1 MNQILS
7 VEQKSK
13 NSSTLDIQ
21 TIIKIFSIAIIV
33 MGAILLGNGSYA
45 VYQNVS
51 ELRRIEQE
59 KEAARWPEV
68 TFNQVE
74 NQVIVLV
81 QNNVAIDR
89 IIYNFNGIDEKTVLG
104 RGQREIETQI
114 EVPTGNNILN
124 MEIIDENGKSTKYN
138 KEVEYSD
145 VDTTK
150 PIIELVV
157 VGSKLNITARTETE
171 TLLSYITY
179 RWNEQE
185 ETRIDATGD
194 KKMIE
199 TSIDILQ
206 GTNTLTVVAVDA
218 NNNMQTQ
225 IKEFKGVRK
234 PVIQV
239 VQDGDKLAIS
249 ITHESSIVDVKIV
262 YNGRNIALTKDRLG
276 KPEVSLRLSL
286 EDGENTIQIEATSSD
301 DTVET
306 FNGICNYDG

>member
-7 VEQKSK
+7 VERNSK
-13 NSSTLDIQ
+13 KSSTLDIQ
-21 TIIKIFSIAIIV
+21 TTIKIFSIAIIV

-51 ELRRIEQE
+51 EQKRIEAE

-68 TFNQVE
+68 SFNQVE
-74 NQVIVLV
+74 NLVTVLV
-81 QNNVAIDR
+81 QNNVPIDK

-104 RGQREIETQI
+104 RGQREVETEIEI
-114 EVPTGNNILN
+114 PVGNNILN

-138 KEVEYSD
+138 KELEYSN
-145 VDTTK
+145 VDMTK
-150 PIIELVV
+150 PTIELVI

-171 TLLSYITY
+171 TLLSYVTY
-179 RWNEQE
+179 RWNDQE

-194 KKMIE
+194 KKIIE
-199 TSIDILQ
+199 ISIDILL
-206 GTNTLTVVAVDA
+206 GINTLTVVAVDA
-218 NNNMQTQ
+218 NNNTQTQ

-234 PVIQV
+234 PVINV
-239 VQDGDKLAIS
+239 VQEDDKLAVT

-262 YNGRNIALTKDRLG
+262 YNGRNVVLTKDRLG
-276 KPEVSLRLSL
+276 KPEISLRLSL
-286 EDGENTIQIEATSSD
+286 KDGENTITIEATSSD

-306 FNGICNYDG
+306 FNGICNYNE

>member
-7 VEQKSK
+7 VERNSK
-13 NSSTLDIQ
+13 KSSTLDIQ
-21 TIIKIFSIAIIV
+21 TTIKIFSIAIIV

-51 ELRRIEQE
+51 EQKRIEAE

-68 TFNQVE
+68 SFNQVE
-74 NQVIVLV
+74 NLVTVLV
-81 QNNVAIDR
+81 QNNVPIDK
-89 IIYNFNGIDEKTVLG
+89 IIYDFNGIDEKTVLG
-104 RGQREIETQI
+104 RGQREVETEIEI
-114 EVPTGNNILN
+114 PVGNNILN

-138 KEVEYSD
+138 KELEYSN
-145 VDTTK
+145 VDMTK
-150 PIIELVV
+150 PTIELVI

-171 TLLSYITY
+171 TLLSYVTY
-179 RWNEQE
+179 RWNDQE

-194 KKMIE
+194 KKIIE

-218 NNNMQTQ
+218 NNNTQTQ

-234 PVIQV
+234 PVINV
-239 VQDGDKLAIS
+239 VQEDDKLAVT

-262 YNGRNIALTKDRLG
+262 YNGRNVVLTKDRLG
-276 KPEVSLRLSL
+276 KPEISLRLSL
-286 EDGENTIQIEATSSD
+286 KDGENTITIEATSSD

-306 FNGICNYDG
+306 FNGICNYNE

>member
-7 VEQKSK
+7 VERNSK
-13 NSSTLDIQ
+13 KSSTLDIQ
-21 TIIKIFSIAIIV
+21 TTIKIFSIAIIV

-51 ELRRIEQE
+51 EQKRIEAE

-68 TFNQVE
+68 SFNQVE
-74 NQVIVLV
+74 NLVTVLV
-81 QNNVAIDR
+81 QNNVPIDK

-104 RGQREIETQI
+104 RGQREVETEIEI
-114 EVPTGNNILN
+114 PVGNNILN

-138 KEVEYSD
+138 KELEYSN
-145 VDTTK
+145 VDMTK
-150 PIIELVV
+150 PTIELVI

-171 TLLSYITY
+171 TLLSYVTY
-179 RWNEQE
+179 RWNDQE

-194 KKMIE
+194 KKIIE

-218 NNNMQTQ
+218 NNNTQTQ

-234 PVIQV
+234 PVINV
-239 VQDGDKLAIS
+239 VQEDDKLAVT

-262 YNGRNIALTKDRLG
+262 YNGRNVVLTKDRLG
-276 KPEVSLRLSL
+276 KPEISLRLSL
-286 EDGENTIQIEATSSD
+286 KDGENTITIEATSSD

-306 FNGICNYDG
+306 FNGICNYNE

>member
-7 VEQKSK
+7 VERNSK
-13 NSSTLDIQ
+13 KSSTLDIQ
-21 TIIKIFSIAIIV
+21 TTIKIFSIAIIV

-51 ELRRIEQE
+51 EQKRIEAE
-59 KEAARWPEV
+59 KEAARWREV
-68 TFNQVE
+68 SFNQVE
-74 NQVIVLV
+74 NLVTVLV
-81 QNNVAIDR
+81 QNNVPIDK

-104 RGQREIETQI
+104 RGQREVETEIEI
-114 EVPTGNNILN
+114 PVGNNILN

-138 KEVEYSD
+138 KELEYSN
-145 VDTTK
+145 VDMTK
-150 PIIELVV
+150 PTIELVI

-171 TLLSYITY
+171 TLLSYVTY
-179 RWNEQE
+179 RWNDQE

-194 KKMIE
+194 KKIIE

-218 NNNMQTQ
+218 NNNTQTQ

-234 PVIQV
+234 PVINV
-239 VQDGDKLAIS
+239 VQEDDKLAVT

-262 YNGRNIALTKDRLG
+262 YNGRNVVLTKDRLG
-276 KPEVSLRLSL
+276 
-286 EDGENTIQIEATSSD
+286 
-301 DTVET
+301 
-306 FNGICNYDG
+306 